1 MRKSITVALGVLLAG
16 TLVLAQSHDNA
27 TEKSA
32 KDIVTFG
39 SDTRVGTVVLI
50 AGEYKVV
57 CDTNTITFTRLIA
70 GSKDQEQKD
79 LLDPMSRAQQVSNV
93 KALEVP
99 CKGAHL
105 NEKVKTTVAQI
116 AVDKN
121 GVKFLEKLLLRGSNV
136 EHVFN

>member
-16 TLVLAQSHDNA
+16 SFVFAQSHDNV

-32 KDIVTFG
+32 KDVVTFT
-39 SDTRVGTVVLI
+39 SDIRVGTVVLI
-50 AGEYKVV
+50 AGEYKIA
-57 CDTNTITFTRLIA
+57 CDTKTITFTRLIA

-79 LLDPMSRAQQVSNV
+79 LLDPMSRAQQVSNT

-105 NEKVKTTVAQI
+105 SEKVKTTVAEV

-121 GVKFLEKLLLRGSNV
+121 GVKYLDKLLLRGSNV